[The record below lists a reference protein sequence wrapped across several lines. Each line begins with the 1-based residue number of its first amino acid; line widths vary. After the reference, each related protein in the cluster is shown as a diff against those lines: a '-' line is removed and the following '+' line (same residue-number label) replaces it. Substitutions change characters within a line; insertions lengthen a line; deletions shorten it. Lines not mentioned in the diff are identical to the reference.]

1 MKNRW
6 SSEELVE
13 RVESDLLFEKQ
24 HWLLLASA
32 VLVGCIGLN
41 LNSIP
46 MILGAKLLSPLMPA
60 IVGIAFGASLLDA
73 SLFKHSLKILTV
85 QVLAILVLATLY
97 FWWTPLQGVRAELE
111 NQASPTLWNILIA
124 FIGGLVGAVGMRRKE
139 VHHLGAGVTLATSLV
154 PPLCATGYGLARGD
168 VVFATGAL
176 YLFVLNVFFIV
187 LGHYLVSHLLGEAER
202 LGPKVALVSMLL
214 LIFSFLLVFPANR
227 SADRLIFEEEIQM
240 FVAQEF
246 SHYTIVNQTYD
257 AGKQEL
263 KLVIVGR
270 ELTQSELA
278 VIEDRQ
284 GDYGLR
290 EIDLVVEQV
299 VMSAVVKGDN

>member
-13 RVESDLLFEKQ
+13 RVASDLLFEKQ

-85 QVLAILVLATLY
+85 QVLAILVLAALY

-214 LIFSFLLVFPANR
+214 LIFSFLLVFPAKR
-227 SADRLIFEEEIQM
+227 SADHLIFEEEIQM